1 MLTFLEKKILSEQ
14 KNTHMQHLEDSVLY
28 GGVEGTRQSINALR
42 ELRDM
47 LQGKHKQD
55 ISVKW
60 DGAPAIFAGTDPSDG
75 EFFVS
80 KKGVFNK
87 NPKVYK
93 TRAEVD
99 ADTSGDLNTKMNAA
113 LELLPLLGIKGVI
126 QGDFLFGP
134 GDVQNKNIGGEKYT
148 TFHPNTIVYAF
159 PAKSIGAKE
168 VKKATIGVV
177 WHTTYKG
184 SSFETMKASYGVDVS
199 KLKTTSKVWSQDAM
213 LRDVSVATLT
223 EKETKAVDAAL
234 SNAGK
239 LFSKVAGSTLRQL
252 EANPQLAQ
260 LIEQFN
266 NTFVR
271 KGEIIKDSRRHTIAL
286 QNWLK
291 AKYKKEE
298 DKRSSDAGKKVQQKK
313 LAEIMSFFSKEN
325 SASLTNMFELQKQL
339 VTAKLIL
346 INKLNDLA
354 SIDTFV
360 KTSKGFKVTGQE
372 GFVAIDKLGG
382 NAVKLV
388 DRMEFSYNNFSPN
401 ILKGWDSKGRG

>member
-1 MLTFLEKKILSEQ
+1 
-14 KNTHMQHLEDSVLY
+14 
-28 GGVEGTRQSINALR
+28 
-42 ELRDM
+42 
-47 LQGKHKQD
+47 
-55 ISVKW
+55 
-60 DGAPAIFAGTDPSDG
+60 
-75 EFFVS
+75 
-80 KKGVFNK
+80 
-87 NPKVYK
+87 
-93 TRAEVD
+93 
-99 ADTSGDLNTKMNAA
+99 
-113 LELLPLLGIKGVI
+113 
-126 QGDFLFGP
+126 
-134 GDVQNKNIGGEKYT
+134 
-148 TFHPNTIVYAF
+148 
-159 PAKSIGAKE
+159 
-168 VKKATIGVV
+168 
-177 WHTTYKG
+177 
-184 SSFETMKASYGVDVS
+184 
-199 KLKTTSKVWSQDAM
+199 M

-223 EKETKAVDAAL
+223 EKETKTVDAAL
-234 SNAGK
+234 SDAGK
-239 LFSKVAGSTLRQL
+239 LFSKVAGKTLRQL

-313 LAEIMSFFSKEN
+313 LAEILSFFSKEN